1 MEQSRIKH
9 RNKFK
14 RKKIVKKKISKTNRS
29 QKLTLGQINRKLSI
43 LMMMRIFWD
52 MQKAIKDFLALVVF
66 KQTKLRQLVKY

>member
-14 RKKIVKKKISKTNRS
+14 RKKIVKKRISKTNRS

>member
-14 RKKIVKKKISKTNRS
+14 RKKIVKKRISKTNRS

-52 MQKAIKDFLALVVF
+52 MQKAIKDF
-66 KQTKLRQLVKY
+66 